1 MVSTTLSPPLYP
13 MLDVEGNPS
22 MMKTFAEFDADNVS
36 RAPYPLFGHGF
47 SILRSLGI
55 PDEIVDTFVSL
66 GDFSATLDAY
76 CTGRIPRLEIDDLLD
91 SREVVMH
98 KLLSLPSSVDLTPTV
113 QSADFTSSTYTFID
127 SDTCLPLY
135 EACRWAAQLYGIMVV
150 FPIPRSRWAREY
162 AVSRIQHHLSS
173 FRPGKET
180 RQFWKL
186 EMWCVAVGGSSS
198 YSKDQRQWFGER
210 ACLLAHYLDVQLWQE
225 IEAMLGEFAW
235 VSNICKPAALEFWFS
250 RDSSCAGTF

>member
-1 MVSTTLSPPLYP
+1 

-22 MMKTFAEFDADNVS
+22 TIRKFAEFDADNPS
-36 RAPYPLFGHGF
+36 RASYPPLGCGF
-47 SILRSLGI
+47 NVLRSLGV
-55 PDEIVDTFVSL
+55 PDEVVNTFISL

-76 CTGRIPRLEIDDLLD
+76 CTGRIPNLDLDDILD
-91 SREVVMH
+91 SRAVVMH
-98 KLLSLPSSVDLTPTV
+98 NLLSLPPTV
-113 QSADFTSSTYTFID
+113 QSADLTTSPCAFID
-127 SDTCLPLY
+127 SNTCISIY
-135 EACRWAAQLYGIMVV
+135 QACRWAAQLYGIMVV
-150 FPIPRSRWAREY
+150 FPIPRSRWAREH
-162 AVSRIQHHLSS
+162 AISRIQRHLSS

-225 IEAMLGEFAW
+225 IEAMLGDFAW
-235 VSNICKPAALEFWFS
+235 VSNVCNPAALEFYFC
-250 RDSSCAGTF
+250 REPSCADTFLKHGGPLSA